1 MISDVLAEA
10 STQIQSYLDEP
21 DYAHA
26 YRGAV
31 RERIK
36 QLVVEMKT
44 IQGELDT
51 PPQSKPNLSISP
63 ALPSSSPESG
73 MLPEGIGYKDT
84 KAEQM
89 VRLLKQFQVTDRGQ
103 FIIDC
108 INGKENKYIYQHQEE
123 QVVKPLAKWL
133 RVLAGR
139 P

>member
-1 MISDVLAEA
+1 MISDILAEA
-10 STQIQSYLDEP
+10 SAQIQRYLDAP
-21 DYAHA
+21 NSLKSAMM
-26 YRGAV
+26 
-31 RERIK
+31 ERIK
-36 QLVVEMKT
+36 RLVVEMRT
-44 IQGELDT
+44 IQGELDA
-51 PPQSKPNLSISP
+51 PPQSKPNLLVSP

>member
-1 MISDVLAEA
+1 MISDLLAEA
-10 STQIQSYLDEP
+10 SSKIQRYLDQEGKVYKGPLPERLERLVTEMRAIQS
-21 DYAHA
+21 
-26 YRGAV
+26 
-31 RERIK
+31 
-36 QLVVEMKT
+36 
-44 IQGELDT
+44 ELDT
-51 PPQSKPNLSISP
+51 RPEWKSSTSIS

-89 VRLLKQFQVTDRGQ
+89 VRLLKQFQVIDRGQ

-108 INGKENKYIYQHQEE
+108 INGKEDNYISQHQEK

-133 RVLAGR
+133 RDLAGR